1 MHPSGNKPLQ
11 NVQYGHQKADD
22 INKTQREKKNVHFE
36 CAPLNTQ
43 PAVIQNNVVRKRNPR
58 VPKKQCSE
66 KVENQTIFSS
76 FHFILRTG
84 GQTLVKMVLMTM
96 IGRVID
102 GLPLA
107 ASMQSDQDVSV
118 NVDVQVHIQ
127 LIPANNVCLCLILL
141 AKRDKDDVTD
151 DQLLNLF

>member
-1 MHPSGNKPLQ
+1 
-11 NVQYGHQKADD
+11 
-22 INKTQREKKNVHFE
+22 
-36 CAPLNTQ
+36 
-43 PAVIQNNVVRKRNPR
+43 
-58 VPKKQCSE
+58 
-66 KVENQTIFSS
+66 
-76 FHFILRTG
+76 
-84 GQTLVKMVLMTM
+84 MVLMTM

-118 NVDVQVHIQ
+118 NVDVQEHIQ
-127 LIPANNVCLCLILL
+127 LIPANNICLCLILL

>member
-1 MHPSGNKPLQ
+1 MYSMDTRKLTILTRD
-11 NVQYGHQKADD
+11 K
-22 INKTQREKKNVHFE
+22 EKRRTSIFE

-127 LIPANNVCLCLILL
+127 LIPANNICLCLILL

>member
-1 MHPSGNKPLQ
+1 
-11 NVQYGHQKADD
+11 
-22 INKTQREKKNVHFE
+22 
-36 CAPLNTQ
+36 
-43 PAVIQNNVVRKRNPR
+43 
-58 VPKKQCSE
+58 
-66 KVENQTIFSS
+66 
-76 FHFILRTG
+76 
-84 GQTLVKMVLMTM
+84 MVLMTM

-127 LIPANNVCLCLILL
+127 LIPANSICLCLILL
-141 AKRDKDDVTD
+141 VKRDKYDVRD

>member
-1 MHPSGNKPLQ
+1 
-11 NVQYGHQKADD
+11 
-22 INKTQREKKNVHFE
+22 
-36 CAPLNTQ
+36 
-43 PAVIQNNVVRKRNPR
+43 
-58 VPKKQCSE
+58 
-66 KVENQTIFSS
+66 
-76 FHFILRTG
+76 
-84 GQTLVKMVLMTM
+84 M

-127 LIPANNVCLCLILL
+127 LIPANNICLCLILL
-141 AKRDKDDVTD
+141 AKRVKYDVTD

>member
-1 MHPSGNKPLQ
+1 M
-11 NVQYGHQKADD
+11 
-22 INKTQREKKNVHFE
+22 
-36 CAPLNTQ
+36 
-43 PAVIQNNVVRKRNPR
+43 
-58 VPKKQCSE
+58 
-66 KVENQTIFSS
+66 
-76 FHFILRTG
+76 
-84 GQTLVKMVLMTM
+84 VKMVLMTM

-127 LIPANNVCLCLILL
+127 LIPANNVCLCLSLL

>member
-1 MHPSGNKPLQ
+1 
-11 NVQYGHQKADD
+11 
-22 INKTQREKKNVHFE
+22 
-36 CAPLNTQ
+36 
-43 PAVIQNNVVRKRNPR
+43 
-58 VPKKQCSE
+58 
-66 KVENQTIFSS
+66 
-76 FHFILRTG
+76 
-84 GQTLVKMVLMTM
+84 MVLMTM

-127 LIPANNVCLCLILL
+127 LISANSICLCLILL
-141 AKRDKDDVTD
+141 AKRDKYDVTD

>member
-1 MHPSGNKPLQ
+1 
-11 NVQYGHQKADD
+11 
-22 INKTQREKKNVHFE
+22 
-36 CAPLNTQ
+36 
-43 PAVIQNNVVRKRNPR
+43 
-58 VPKKQCSE
+58 
-66 KVENQTIFSS
+66 
-76 FHFILRTG
+76 
-84 GQTLVKMVLMTM
+84 M

-127 LIPANNVCLCLILL
+127 LIPANNIYLCLILL
-141 AKRDKDDVTD
+141 AKRDKYDVTD

>member
-1 MHPSGNKPLQ
+1 
-11 NVQYGHQKADD
+11 
-22 INKTQREKKNVHFE
+22 
-36 CAPLNTQ
+36 
-43 PAVIQNNVVRKRNPR
+43 
-58 VPKKQCSE
+58 
-66 KVENQTIFSS
+66 
-76 FHFILRTG
+76 
-84 GQTLVKMVLMTM
+84 M

-118 NVDVQVHIQ
+118 NVDVQEHIQ
-127 LIPANNVCLCLILL
+127 LIPANNICLCLILL

>member
-1 MHPSGNKPLQ
+1 M
-11 NVQYGHQKADD
+11 
-22 INKTQREKKNVHFE
+22 
-36 CAPLNTQ
+36 
-43 PAVIQNNVVRKRNPR
+43 
-58 VPKKQCSE
+58 
-66 KVENQTIFSS
+66 
-76 FHFILRTG
+76 
-84 GQTLVKMVLMTM
+84 VKMVLMTM

>member
-1 MHPSGNKPLQ
+1 
-11 NVQYGHQKADD
+11 
-22 INKTQREKKNVHFE
+22 
-36 CAPLNTQ
+36 
-43 PAVIQNNVVRKRNPR
+43 
-58 VPKKQCSE
+58 
-66 KVENQTIFSS
+66 
-76 FHFILRTG
+76 
-84 GQTLVKMVLMTM
+84 MVLMTM

-127 LIPANNVCLCLILL
+127 LIPANNICLCLILL
-141 AKRDKDDVTD
+141 AKRVKYDVTD

>member
-1 MHPSGNKPLQ
+1 MYSMDTRKLTILTRD
-11 NVQYGHQKADD
+11 K
-22 INKTQREKKNVHFE
+22 EKRRTSIFE
-36 CAPLNTQ
+36 CALLNTQ

-127 LIPANNVCLCLILL
+127 LIPANSICLCLILL
-141 AKRDKDDVTD
+141 AKRNKYDVTD